1 MLEVADLHVRR
12 GQTEVLKGLDLRVGR
27 GEIVALIGANGAGKT
42 TMLMALSGLLRPQR
56 GSIRFHAG
64 DAGGTHDL
72 SAATP
77 EMIVRLGIVHC
88 PEGRQVFS
96 SLTVRENL
104 LIGAY
109 LRTDA
114 TAVREDLARIM
125 TLFPILA
132 ERGDLGA
139 GHLSGGEQMMLA
151 IGRALMARPR
161 LLLLDEPSLGL
172 APQMADHIF
181 DILLELNRD
190 GTTLLLVEQNARAA
204 LDLAHRAYVL
214 ETGRIALSGSGAE
227 LAASEAVH
235 RSYLGG
241 VG

>member
-1 MLEVADLHVRR
+1 MLEVADLHVTR
-12 GQTEVLKGLDLRVGR
+12 GQTEVLKGVDLHVGA

-42 TMLMALSGLLRPQR
+42 TMLMTLSGLLKPER
-56 GSIRFHAG
+56 GSIRF
-64 DAGGTHDL
+64 DAEGTHDL
-72 SAATP
+72 AACTP
-77 EMIVRLGIVHC
+77 EALVRLGIIHC
-88 PEGRQVFS
+88 PEGRQIFS
-96 SLTVRENL
+96 SLSVRENL
-104 LIGAY
+104 FIGAY
-109 LRTDA
+109 LRSDVM
-114 TAVREDLARIM
+114 AVREDLARVIS
-125 TLFPILA
+125 LFPILG
-132 ERGDLGA
+132 ERRDLGA
-139 GHLSGGEQMMLA
+139 GALSGGEQMMLA

-214 ETGRIALSGSGAE
+214 ETGRIAFSGSGTE
-227 LAASEAVH
+227 LAASEDV
-235 RSYLGG
+235 RKSYLGG

>member
-1 MLEVADLHVRR
+1 MLEVADLHVTR
-12 GQTEVLKGLDLRVGR
+12 GQTEVLKGVDLHVGA

-42 TMLMALSGLLRPQR
+42 TLLMTLSGLLKPKR
-56 GSIRFHAG
+56 GSIQF
-64 DAGGTHDL
+64 DTHDL
-72 SAATP
+72 TACTP
-77 EMIVRLGIVHC
+77 ETLVRLGIIHC

-96 SLTVRENL
+96 SLSVRENL

-114 TAVREDLARIM
+114 TAIREDMARVIS
-125 TLFPILA
+125 LFPILG
-132 ERGDLGA
+132 ERRDLGA
-139 GHLSGGEQMMLA
+139 GSLSGGEQMMLA

-190 GTTLLLVEQNARAA
+190 GTTLLLVEQNAHAA

-227 LAASEAVH
+227 LSASEDV
-235 RSYLGG
+235 RKSYLGG
-241 VG
+241 IG